1 MKRERQ
7 ITMICL
13 EGALDVLWQT
23 DGWVPQTSPQAS
35 PSTPSEEV
43 FKGRLELAK
52 QRDGEVLFQVK
63 GAEQA
68 KTLKD
73 E

>member
-7 ITMICL
+7 ITVIWS
-13 EGALDVLWQT
+13 EGALILWQT

-43 FKGRLELAK
+43 FLKEVELAK